1 MALLVGVVAVRA
13 FHAGT
18 DGCAS
23 MHDPDGCASHNP
35 ALLPNSEPAFD
46 TVAWLT
52 EQGATSGA
60 TISYIHP
67 PEPSLQFAKQEEE
80 ATPIAA
86 AGVQL
91 VCASPNPALSSDENC
106 KVMCEG
112 DAQPGL
118 CDHDYCEC
126 YDPSVPR
133 DSLIKK
139 AKSLGQKQ
147 PSGVPDCPWIAPV
160 GCTSDMPHECMEG
173 AKAGECQAQNWLE
186 QHDECKSSCLHA
198 KLFFFAPRGPS
209 GTIEAWVP
217 GPLLEPAEKGA
228 KEEVPHYEHDACK
241 LVRSPPRA
249 PLEPAPPP
257 SPTHSLTCLQPHPDA
272 HTPTPRRPHTHTR
285 PRLPLQTL
293 EKRGIDVKSLDVSMT
308 SACKKAHHGFVGISF
323 FSPNYKDKA
332 ERLLRSCARH
342 DICCKATQAPTS
354 FGPDAPEGSE
364 EYRFQFIAS
373 KPAFILGQIKATKL
387 PVVWLDSDLE
397 FHSYPTLFAPGGW
410 EDGPRDVAIFNYW
423 GNESAGSTVPSTGS
437 GVVYFNSTDRAKN
450 LLVAWAEGMA
460 FDTNFRAPDDQVLN
474 DLLGQGSWATRA
486 SFGWLPSSYLR
497 VLPMFYRGVVPV
509 IDHDHGNPTGLIE
522 HSSEKPKMPTPGVG
536 AAPVEWKDGLP
547 LPGKCKVDLPGAS
560 AEGQEAAGAEAPA
573 TQEAPAEAEAA
584 PKAGLTCKA
593 TSPQANDEWCNGS
606 CNENPDDGGCTGFC
620 ECEPARR

>member
-35 ALLPNSEPAFD
+35 ALLPKSEPAFD

-52 EQGATSGA
+52 EQSATSGA

-67 PEPSLQFAKQEEE
+67 PEPSLQFAKQQEE

-86 AGVQL
+86 AGAQL

-126 YDPSVPR
+126 YDPTVTR
-133 DSLIKK
+133 ESLIKK

-257 SPTHSLTCLQPHPDA
+257 SPTHSLTCLQPHPHA

-423 GNESAGSTVPSTGS
+423 GNESKGQNKPSTGS
-437 GVVYFNSTDRAKN
+437 GVVYFNSSTRAKN
-450 LLVAWAEGMA
+450 LLVAWAEAMA
-460 FDTNFRAPDDQVLN
+460 FDTNTEAADDQVFN
-474 DLLGQGSWATRA
+474 ELLGKGWVHRA

-497 VLPMFYRGVVPV
+497 VPPLFYRGVVPV
-509 IDHDHGNPTGLIE
+509 IDHDHGNPPGLIA
-522 HSSEKPKMPTPGVG
+522 HSGKQALMPRIGIGKGPMEWRDGGMKPANCTSIYDEPEMPDWQREQLK
-536 AAPVEWKDGLP
+536 AKHKKL
-547 LPGKCKVDLPGAS
+547 LKCKSTA
-560 AEGQEAAGAEAPA
+560 Q
-573 TQEAPAEAEAA
+573 QI
-584 PKAGLTCKA
+584 
-593 TSPQANDEWCNGS
+593 TSEWCDGA
-606 CNENPDDGGCTGFC
+606 CNADVSDPGCDEFC
-620 ECEPARR
+620 ECDEVTP

>member
-1 MALLVGVVAVRA
+1 MLLLGAAARA
-13 FHAGT
+13 FHAGV

-23 MHDPDGCASHNP
+23 MDDPDGCASHNP
-35 ALLPNSEPAFD
+35 ALLPQSEPAFD
-46 TVAWLT
+46 SVAWLT
-52 EQGATSGA
+52 EQSATSRA

-67 PEPSLQFAKQEEE
+67 PEPSLQLAKQQE
-80 ATPIAA
+80 AAIPIAA
-86 AGVQL
+86 TGAQL
-91 VCASPNPALSSDENC
+91 VCASVNPALSSDENC

-126 YDPSVPR
+126 YDPSVTR
-133 DSLIKK
+133 ESLIKEV
-139 AKSLGQKQ
+139 KSLERKQ
-147 PSGVPDCPWIAPV
+147 PSGVPDCPWIAPA
-160 GCTSDMPHECMEG
+160 GCTSDMPHECVEG

-186 QHDECKSSCLHA
+186 QKDECKSSCLHS

-209 GTIEAWVP
+209 GTVEAWVP
-217 GPLLEPAEKGA
+217 GPLLEPAEKGT
-228 KEEVPHYEHDACK
+228 KEDVPHYEHDACK
-241 LVRSPPRA
+241 V
-249 PLEPAPPP
+249 
-257 SPTHSLTCLQPHPDA
+257 
-272 HTPTPRRPHTHTR
+272 
-285 PRLPLQTL
+285 TL
-293 EKRGIDVKSLDVSMT
+293 EKRGIDVKSLDVQMT
-308 SACKKAHHGFVGISF
+308 DTCKKAHHSFAGITF

-373 KPAFILGQIKATKL
+373 KPAFILGQMKATKL

-397 FHSYPTLFAPGGW
+397 FHAYPTLFAPGGW

-423 GNESAGSTVPSTGS
+423 GNESAGSTVPSTAS

-474 DLLGQGSWATRA
+474 DLLGQGGWATRA

-497 VLPMFYRGVVPV
+497 CLPMFYRGVVPV

-522 HSSEKPKMPTPGVG
+522 HSSEKPKMPTPGEG
-536 AAPVEWKDGLP
+536 AAPVEWKDGIP
-547 LPGKCKVDLPGAS
+547 HPGKCKVDLPAAS
-560 AEGQEAAGAEAPA
+560 AEEPQAAGAEAAA
-573 TQEAPAEAEAA
+573 TQEAAAEAEAA

-593 TSPQANDEWCNGS
+593 TSPQADDAWCNGS
-606 CNENPDDGGCTGFC
+606 CNENPDDGGCTSFC
-620 ECEPARR
+620 ECEKVVRR